1 MNKSKTRLKFFR
13 FISGILFS
21 LFIFQPGFTNTLT
34 LKTPTR
40 KKQSTTKTEKN
51 LKNAKI
57 PSIPIFF
64 PKTTAAILP
73 SLPPV
78 PLNIRTPY
86 SSLGSISLT
95 SPAAVAPVASA
106 QTNESNLPYWEWYP
120 DDAVNL
126 ITSPSRWGALTW
138 IRAAAMLG
146 VGAGIYFHDTQI
158 QSFFQRNRS
167 GFTNDVA
174 SFATPFGEGAALPV
188 LGILYWAHP
197 NPKLGKTALLSLESF
212 VIADAF
218 TMGIKLIA
226 HRARPYTG
234 LPYNTFEGPS
244 LSLNNDFLS
253 FPSGHTTGAFA
264 IASVIATEYRNVS
277 YIPPL
282 AYGMATLTGFAR
294 VNDNVH
300 WASDVFVGGV
310 IGYFTGKAITELH
323 QNQDKNQSVLILPT
337 AVQGSPGLLIGI
349 HF

>member
-1 MNKSKTRLKFFR
+1 MNCFNAKRKLPR
-13 FISGILFS
+13 FISGI
-21 LFIFQPGFTNTLT
+21 IFLVFLSQPGFTKGL
-34 LKTPTR
+34 LH
-40 KKQSTTKTEKN
+40 KKPPAKKKN
-51 LKNAKI
+51 LLHSLSKAESNATGMARSTASFSFKPLTGKSLNLNWAADPFKQI
-57 PSIPIFF
+57 SSIQQ
-64 PKTTAAILP
+64 
-73 SLPPV
+73 PV
-78 PLNIRTPY
+78 EMSV
-86 SSLGSISLT
+86 SST
-95 SPAAVAPVASA
+95 QA
-106 QTNESNLPYWEWYP
+106 QTNESSLPYWEWYP

-282 AYGMATLTGFAR
+282 AYGVATLTGFAR

-323 QNQDKNQSVLILPT
+323 QNQDKKQSVLILPT